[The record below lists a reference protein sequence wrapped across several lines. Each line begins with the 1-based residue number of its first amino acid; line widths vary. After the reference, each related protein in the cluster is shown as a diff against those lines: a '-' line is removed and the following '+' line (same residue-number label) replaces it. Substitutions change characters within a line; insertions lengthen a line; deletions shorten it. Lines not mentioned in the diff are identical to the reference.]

1 MPSRRRTLVI
11 EVHAFIRRAFSM
23 SVVASLEKCGDGKD
37 IDVLWDVVF
46 VICMIYGSMRDMEVK
61 DSKNM
66 IL

>member
-37 IDVLWDVVF
+37 IDILWDIIF
-46 VICMIYGSMRDMEVK
+46 VICMIYEV
-61 DSKNM
+61 
-66 IL
+66 